1 MSLIKRLETA
11 DHGSRELDDA
21 ILEHLGFER
30 IENPKMPG
38 QWFWKG
44 VKIRVTTDLS
54 AAVALVERVLP
65 EWEWEINNHY
75 GCSVCH
81 PDDTCNFDHDPTTR
95 KYGCASPVSQ
105 ALGLCIALLKA
116 LEAKEAP

>member
-1 MSLIKRLETA
+1 MTLIKRLETA
-11 DHGSRELDDA
+11 EQGSRELDDA

-54 AAVALVERVLP
+54 AAVALVERVLDDP
-65 EWEWEINNHY
+65 GINLERIIKWDGWYANINVVD
-75 GCSVCH
+75 GPATSG
-81 PDDTCNFDHDPTTR
+81 
-95 KYGCASPVSQ
+95 KSLSA
-105 ALGLCIALLKA
+105 ALALCIALLKA
-116 LEAKEAP
+116 LDAKEGV